1 MYTNYMID
9 QFMSQK
15 KNNTI
20 DLYFENKDLEEI
32 NKKIKNDNKYAL
44 DYFGI
49 PIRRKEMDKRKQNG
63 WIKDGDRIYHY
74 LVNKEL
80 IGIIDDEIIRDK
92 TIETIKQKYPKV
104 FTQNTATHKII
115 QMLYGDKYE

>member
-15 KNNTI
+15 KNNDI
-20 DLYFENKDLEEI
+20 DLYFKSEELAEI
-32 NKKIKNDNKYAL
+32 NDKIKNGNNYAL

-49 PIRRKEMDKRKQNG
+49 PIRRKEMDMRKQNG
-63 WIKDGDRIYHY
+63 WVKEGDRIYHY
-74 LVNKEL
+74 LVNREL
-80 IGIIDDEIIRDK
+80 IGLVDDDIIRDQ
-92 TIETIKQKYPKV
+92 TIEAIKQKYPKA

-115 QMLYGDKYE
+115 RMLYGDKYE